1 MGKLMNWLYFST
13 SDLKVCGSRNS
24 CASSFRNRLTVVPR
38 LSVGPRGSSTMV
50 NSLALDS
57 QMYCLSSLCLEVT
70 TTVSATVCVQR
81 EEGREEKRERGRK
94 RGREG
99 GRQGGREEEREEG
112 RKRGR
117 ERGRKRGREGERK
130 REMGVRD
137 GGREGGYKGCLDVY
151 GQEKSYPPRKE
162 E

>member
-1 MGKLMNWLYFST
+1 MNWLYFST

-99 GRQGGREEEREEG
+99 GREGGREEEREGEREEEREG
-112 RKRGR
+112 GREEERDGSERWR
-117 ERGRKRGREGERK
+117 ERGR
-130 REMGVRD
+130 V
-137 GGREGGYKGCLDVY
+137 
-151 GQEKSYPPRKE
+151 
-162 E
+162 